1 MSTDTAAQLRSIV
14 ERVERLAE
22 ERQTIADDI
31 ADVYREAKGA
41 GFDVKVIKRVIALRR
56 QGKAEREEFDAIL
69 DVYLAALG
77 MIPTFE
83 PEAPRVH
90 VHENPFSV
98 PAAPFPSPGERRPV
112 AETVSSVSAATFS
125 RLAPEA
131 REMEIV

>member
-1 MSTDTAAQLRSIV
+1 MSTIAAAQLRSIV

-31 ADVYREAKGA
+31 ADVYREAKGI
-41 GFDVKVIKRVIALRR
+41 GLDVKVIKRVIALRR

-90 VHENPFSV
+90 VHENPFEQLPDDV
-98 PAAPFPSPGERRPV
+98 MARLKKEGHPPASINRIRGTDAGRQV
-112 AETVSSVSAATFS
+112 A
-125 RLAPEA
+125 R
-131 REMEIV
+131 

>member
-98 PAAPFPSPGERRPV
+98 PAAPFPSPGERRPA
-112 AETVSSVSAATFS
+112 AEVPSLASAATLS
-125 RLAPEA
+125 RPAPEA

>member
-1 MSTDTAAQLRSIV
+1 MSTIAAAQLRSIV

-31 ADVYREAKGA
+31 ADVYREAKGN
-41 GFDVKVIKRVIALRR
+41 GFDVKVIKRVIAMRR
-56 QGKAEREEFDAIL
+56 QDKAEREEFDAVL

-98 PAAPFPSPGERRPV
+98 PDAPLPRVERRSA
-112 AETVSSVSAATFS
+112 AEVPSRASAATLS
-125 RLAPEA
+125 RPAPEA